1 MRRCP
6 QQQLGFTLV
15 EALVSMAIGM
25 FLILGA
31 ATVYTQGAYSFKT
44 IEGTSR
50 IQENLRFAFD
60 TLEPDVRLSGYWG
73 LHNGSGSIQS
83 DEIVITCEGAN
94 VSEWVLDTYVGI
106 TARNDIQAGN
116 TANIAAN
123 ARKLADCSAFDN
135 PIQEN
140 TDILEICRSSAA
152 PRPLAA
158 DTVQIK
164 SSRSISRLFSNGA
177 EPADFAN
184 EVDIDGTFDY
194 VFNTYYVAQTSNN
207 VADTPS
213 LRRRTLNGI
222 TMVDEEVIAGVEDMQ
237 IQFGLDL
244 NDDGSVNRYID
255 PVDGTFDADS
265 KIIAVRI
272 WMLIRSEYE
281 ELGLEDSKTYTRPDG
296 TFNIPA
302 DAYRRIEGSK
312 TIFLRNSRS

>member
-106 TARNDIQAGN
+106 TARDNIQASN
-116 TANIAAN
+116 SDNVAAN
-123 ARKLADCSAFDN
+123 ARKAANCGAFGN
-135 PIQEN
+135 GIQPDS
-140 TDILEICRSSAA
+140 DILEIRRSSAA
-152 PRPLAA
+152 TRPLTG

-164 SSRSISRLFSNGA
+164 SNRNASHLFSNGA
-177 EPADFAN
+177 EPTGFVN

-213 LRRRTLNGI
+213 LRRRTLQGTTI
-222 TMVDEEVIAGVEDMQ
+222 IDEEVIAGVEDMQ
-237 IQFGLDL
+237 IQLGLDL
-244 NDDGSVNRYID
+244 NGDGSVNRYID
-255 PVDGTFDADS
+255 PVDGTFNADS
-265 KIIAVRI
+265 KVIAVRV
-272 WMLIRSEYE
+272 WMLIRAEYE
-281 ELGLEDSKTYTRPDG
+281 ELGLEDNKTYTRPDG
-296 TFNIPA
+296 TTYQPQ